1 MLTHRE
7 GEVDMTHLKHVSVPA
22 QAKSGGHSLE
32 FIKENLP
39 TSLIELIDLV
49 TLHIKEF
56 FPQD

>member
-1 MLTHRE
+1 
-7 GEVDMTHLKHVSVPA
+7 MTHLKHVSVPA